1 MVPLTDT
8 NSLNF
13 TDVLERCAGGD
24 RDAFR
29 IVVERY
35 QGYAFALAFRLVNE
49 EEEAKDIVQESF
61 IRVWNNLRRYN
72 PAVKFTTW
80 LYTIVTNLCYDSI
93 RSRKRKRTT
102 VFDTIDLSVLDNI
115 ASAENPERILTNREL
130 GDVIRML
137 TKELPPKQ
145 KLVFVLRD
153 MQGLNILEV
162 CDILQL
168 SESSVKTNLVYAR
181 RFLCARLEQYLKS

>member
-1 MVPLTDT
+1 MVLSTDT
-8 NSLNF
+8 NSVNF

-29 IVVERY
+29 MVVEQY
-35 QGYAFALAFRLVNE
+35 QGYVFALAFRLVNE

-72 PAVKFTTW
+72 PDIKFTTW
-80 LYTIVTNLCYDSI
+80 MYTIVTNLCYDSI
-93 RSRKRKRTT
+93 RSRKRKRMAA
-102 VFDTIDLSVLDNI
+102 FDTIDSSVLENI
-115 ASAENPERILTNREL
+115 ACTEDPEHILTNQEL
-130 GDVIRML
+130 GDIIRML
-137 TKELPPKQ
+137 TEELPPKQ

-153 MQGLNILEV
+153 IQGLNILEV
-162 CDILQL
+162 CDILRM

-181 RFLCARLEQYLKS
+181 RFLRDRLDKYLKP